1 MSDGSYISILVYFDA
16 LIIAGSPKEP
26 LNLFGHLPKSS
37 RMKNLGKSA
46 EELKFLFPQTEA

>member
-1 MSDGSYISILVYFDA
+1 MSDGSYVSILVYFDD

-26 LNLFGHLPKSS
+26 LKLFGHLQKSA

-46 EELKFLFPQTEA
+46 EELKFLFPQTVA